1 MVKNTNQFTP
11 KLSLYSLI
19 SAEISAKKF
28 DTAVLRSSFLPQAK
42 YDKNKPQLN
51 FFAGFFCILL
61 QKHIFNHMVKDSI
74 IFNKKLGFIA

>member
-28 DTAVLRSSFLPQAK
+28 GTAVLRSTFLPQAK
-42 YDKNKPQLN
+42 YDKIKPQLY
-51 FFAGFFCILL
+51 FLRDFLHTPA
-61 QKHIFNHMVKDSI
+61 KTHI
-74 IFNKKLGFIA
+74 